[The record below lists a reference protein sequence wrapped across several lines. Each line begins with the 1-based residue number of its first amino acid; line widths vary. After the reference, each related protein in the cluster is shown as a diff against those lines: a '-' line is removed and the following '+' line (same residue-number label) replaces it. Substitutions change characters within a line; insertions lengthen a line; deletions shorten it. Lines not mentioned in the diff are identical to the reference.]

1 LGECLLKRRGGRVG
15 SVKLE
20 VGESEGELSV
30 KRFNCG
36 RAHAAGVNKGRAS
49 D

>member
-1 LGECLLKRRGGRVG
+1 MGECLLKRRGGGVVV
-15 SVKLE
+15 VKLE

-30 KRFNCG
+30 KRFDCG